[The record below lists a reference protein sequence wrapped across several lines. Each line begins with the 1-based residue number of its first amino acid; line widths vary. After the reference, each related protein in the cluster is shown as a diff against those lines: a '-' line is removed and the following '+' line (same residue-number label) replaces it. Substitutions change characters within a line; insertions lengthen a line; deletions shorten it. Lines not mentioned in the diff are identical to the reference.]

1 MKTMGA
7 PESRTDHFIQDC
19 ADYRAMYQLGLE
31 QRDYIAREDLE
42 GLGNSFQRLRRLM
55 DRIRLRQAGRPA
67 AGDAPEELRHS
78 EELRRIITEIQ
89 ELRRDNEEAVQGL
102 LERTREELRQ
112 FQQGRKSLRGY
123 QVARLS
129 EARFID
135 RVR

>member
-1 MKTMGA
+1 MDTSQPQA
-7 PESRTDHFIQDC
+7 DRFIQDC
-19 ADYRAMYQLGLE
+19 ADYHAMYQLGLE

-42 GLGNSFQRLRRLM
+42 GLGSSFQRLRRLM

-67 AGDAPEELRHS
+67 VGDGPEQLRQR
-78 EELRRIITEIQ
+78 EQLRGIITQIQ
-89 ELRRDNEEAVQGL
+89 ELRRNNEAAVQGL
-102 LERTREELRQ
+102 LERTREEARQ

-123 QVARLS
+123 QTARAS